1 MVIAAPPAT
10 AVKESCEEFTAP
22 VDVTVVEIEKID
34 ASCTVLRI
42 SLPSRFGACTR
53 PAAVSAGVVRVSA
66 LSEMA

>member
-1 MVIAAPPAT
+1 VIST
-10 AVKESCEEFTAP
+10 P